1 MSERLKPCPFCG
13 DEAEIMGITF
23 VYVKCLNCGVETIG
37 YKEEEDAAFAWNQRA
52 GENHDDT

>member
-1 MSERLKPCPFCG
+1 MIELKPCPFCNG
-13 DEAEIMGITF
+13 KAEMMGITF
-23 VYVKCLNCGVETIG
+23 VYVKCLNCGVETMG